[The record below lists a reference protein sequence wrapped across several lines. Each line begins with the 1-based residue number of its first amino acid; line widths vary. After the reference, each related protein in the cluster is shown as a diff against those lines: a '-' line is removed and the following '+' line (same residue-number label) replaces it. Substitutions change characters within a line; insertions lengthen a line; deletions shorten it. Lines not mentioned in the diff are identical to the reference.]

1 MHQILLIYYEKAI
14 RHHIPLHPSPPQIFV
29 WCQIE
34 AIRHHTEFSW
44 RGMWCRIAS
53 IWHHTKFLWR
63 GMWCR
68 IASIWRHT
76 NFVGGGSGGKWGVV
90 GGRWGA
96 IPPRDPLPIS
106 WRMSDRE
113 PVKQVKTFSCII
125 LKYEISL
132 LNFQYDSFFTKT
144 SYHYIFHCPVI
155 LTIYIYIL

>member
-1 MHQILLIYYEKAI
+1 MFNLICVPFRSDNNYRSYKPKRERTGFFYEKAI

-53 IWHHTKFLWR
+53 IWHHT
-63 GMWCR
+63 
-68 IASIWRHT
+68 

-96 IPPRDPLPIS
+96 IPPRDLLPKS

-113 PVKQVKTFSCII
+113 PVKQVKTLSCII
-125 LKYEISL
+125 LKWEI
-132 LNFQYDSFFTKT
+132 F
-144 SYHYIFHCPVI
+144 
-155 LTIYIYIL
+155 